1 MVNLFINKK
10 LTKRVAIIYKD
21 LRSVTSKLHHTAG
34 SISFIKK
41 ALYHEIIPKFARV
54 NSNSINKND
63 QYKSKRSTLS
73 SHLNEHV
80 HALKS
85 LVSKHYVLKEELKQ
99 VTGRLL
105 YKSMIN
111 YIHMTQYHERMNSIK
126 SKSYKLKPF
135 ISEKT
140 PSKFK
145 VPIVNLLSCD
155 LSELEQKQLHLGLE
169 YSFDHKPKHLK
180 KNIVANFK
188 IVSHKVS
195 ESITNDK
202 LEDFHEFLTAYID
215 IFKKNIYVTK
225 YFTYSNSKNIIKD
238 ENTAILSGDKDSSIV
253 IMQKDDYNHKLK
265 QVIDEEIKN
274 GVYTPI
280 EDLRKFQDFL

>member
-1 MVNLFINKK
+1 MANLFTNEK
-10 LTKRVAIIYKD
+10 LPKHVAIMYKH
-21 LRSVTSKLHHTAG
+21 LRSVTSKLHRTSG
-34 SISFIKK
+34 SISFTKK

-54 NSNSINKND
+54 NSNSMNKND
-63 QYKSKRSTLS
+63 QYKSKRSILS

-80 HALKS
+80 NALKS
-85 LVSKHYVLKEELKQ
+85 LVSKHYVLKEKLKL
-99 VTGRLL
+99 TGRLL

-111 YIHMTQYHERMNSIK
+111 YIHMTQYHERILSIK
-126 SKSYKLKPF
+126 SKSYKLKPL

-140 PSKFK
+140 PPSKCK
-145 VPIVNLLSCD
+145 VPIVNLFSCD

-169 YSFDHKPKHLK
+169 YSFDDKPKHLK

-195 ESITNDK
+195 ESISNDK
-202 LEDFHEFLTAYID
+202 LKDYHEFLTAYID
-215 IFKKNIYVTK
+215 IFKKNIYATK
-225 YFTYSNSKNIIKD
+225 YFTYRNSKNIIKH

-253 IMQKDDYNHKLK
+253 IMQKDDYNHKL
-265 QVIDEEIKN
+265 QQMINEEIKN
-274 GVYTPI
+274 GVYSPI